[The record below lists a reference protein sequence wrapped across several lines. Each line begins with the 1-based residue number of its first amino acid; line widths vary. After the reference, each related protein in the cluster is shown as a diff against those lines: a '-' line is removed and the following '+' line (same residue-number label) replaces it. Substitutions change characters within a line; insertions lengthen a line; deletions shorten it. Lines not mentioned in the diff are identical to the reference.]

1 MSHQPTRI
9 GKRNRSST
17 KVPHCHNVPL
27 HLGSTSK
34 DALPHT
40 ATDKRMERSGKG
52 WTNALPGICRDDAN
66 DNDMYSNT
74 MNSRRPL
81 QAIMH
86 ALVCLLFIVPLHN
99 FAQNLVPNGSFE
111 ISNDCPFTYGFED
124 GSSPQA
130 WAAWRSSPDY
140 FHGCASGD
148 PDGNP
153 LLGVPSN
160 AVAFQHA
167 QDGEAYVGLVV
178 YSQFNE
184 YREYVGTTLSTAL
197 VAGRSYD
204 VTFWINLALGGQ
216 FDVTTSGSNNTS
228 VLFTNRSIA
237 EFATPGQP
245 VFLNYAHVVHEP
257 VLLDTVGWV
266 MVSGSFVADSAYQH
280 MVIGNFFSNDLT
292 DHTPVVPSFQE
303 VAYVL
308 VDNVSV
314 VEDLKTGMRT
324 LDHEQP
330 RSYYDASQQHFE
342 IDWPGLRSYRVEL
355 VDLGGRLVD
364 SGRSDQEKF
373 RIGTA
378 SLPQGLYCAII
389 ASESAVHTV
398 KFVKH

>member
-1 MSHQPTRI
+1 
-9 GKRNRSST
+9 
-17 KVPHCHNVPL
+17 
-27 HLGSTSK
+27 
-34 DALPHT
+34 
-40 ATDKRMERSGKG
+40 MERSGKG
-52 WTNALPGICRDDAN
+52 WTNALPGMCRDNAI
-66 DNDMYSNT
+66 DNAMYFNT

-86 ALVCLLFIVPLHN
+86 ALVCLLFIVPLHD

-111 ISNDCPFTYGFED
+111 IPNDCPFTYGFAD

-148 PDGNP
+148 QGGNP
-153 LLGVPSN
+153 LMGVPSN
-160 AVAFQHA
+160 GVAFQHA
-167 QDGEAYVGLVV
+167 QDGQAYVGLVV

-184 YREYVGTTLSTAL
+184 YREYIGTTLSTPL

-204 VTFWINLALGGQ
+204 VTFWINLAFGGQ
-216 FDVTTSGSNNTS
+216 FEITTSGSNHTS
-228 VLFTNRSIA
+228 VLFTNRSTA

-245 VFLNYAHVVHEP
+245 VFLNYAHVVHEE

-292 DHTPVVPSFQE
+292 DHAPVVPSFQE

-314 VEDLKTGMRT
+314 VEDLKTGILT
-324 LDHEQP
+324 HEHEQP
-330 RSYYDASQQHFE
+330 RSYYDATQQLLE
-342 IDWPGLRSYRVEL
+342 IEWPGLRSCRVEL
-355 VDLGGRLVD
+355 VDLSGRLVG
-364 SGRSDQEKF
+364 SWRSDREEF

-378 SLPQGLYCAII
+378 SLPQGVYCAII
-389 ASESAVHTV
+389 TSEAVHTV